1 MVEPSRS
8 NRMGQGADATGFA
21 LRRCKSSRYDEVM
34 ILDRET
40 SVTSAQDHSNPTR
53 APRFDG
59 QRFLLIAGLSL
70 CLGVA
75 LSGCVAS
82 SRLGGGLISPAP
94 EAEPPVASG
103 PIAGTDLPPP
113 GEAAPAVA
121 APAAPP
127 PQSGTPKIVLLL
139 PLSAS
144 GATGAAAQALKNAA
158 DLAMADLSSP
168 SIELV
173 VKDERG
179 TPDGAREAAK
189 QALAEGASVIIGPLL
204 ASSVQATA
212 SVMRPASRPVIAFST
227 DIGVAG
233 RGVYLLSFLPQSD
246 VDRILSYAAAKGKKS
261 IAALIPDTAYGNAVN
276 ATLQSSAARNGLTL
290 KTIERYTPGAMDAAA
305 LRVGALKDQIDALFI
320 AENGDGAA
328 AAAKALT
335 SAGID
340 TKKIQLLGTSAW
352 DDPRVF
358 TTSAFTNGWFAQP
371 DKAGFDRF
379 AEKYR
384 TAYGAEPVRIAT
396 LAYDAVFLAN
406 ALKKNRGDQAY
417 DAASLTAPEGAVGID
432 GLFRLR
438 SDGTNER
445 GLVVMQV
452 TKGGASKID
461 AAPAS
466 FP

>member
-1 MVEPSRS
+1 M
-8 NRMGQGADATGFA
+8 
-21 LRRCKSSRYDEVM
+21 
-34 ILDRET
+34 
-40 SVTSAQDHSNPTR
+40 TSAHHLKTPAR
-53 APRFDG
+53 AARFDG
-59 QRFLLIAGLSL
+59 LRLLIIAGLSL
-70 CLGVA
+70 GLGVA

-82 SRLGGGLISPAP
+82 SRLGGGLISPSP
-94 EAEPPVASG
+94 EAAPPATQNDAETEPPVASG

-113 GEAAPAVA
+113 GEAAPGTGAAVV
-121 APAAPP
+121 PP
-127 PQSGTPKIVLLL
+127 PQSGTPKIALLL

-144 GATGAAAQALKNAA
+144 GATGSAAQALKNAA

-173 VKDERG
+173 IKDERG

-212 SVMRPASRPVIAFST
+212 SVVRPASRPVIAFST

-233 RGVYLLSFLPQSD
+233 RGVYLLSFLPQAD

-276 ATLQSSAARNGLTL
+276 ATLQSSAARNGITL
-290 KTIERYTPGAMDAAA
+290 KTIERYAPGSMDAAA
-305 LRVGALKDQIDALFI
+305 QRVGALKDQIDALFI
-320 AENGDGAA
+320 AENGDGAG
-328 AAAKALT
+328 AAAKALA

-352 DDPRVF
+352 DDPRVYS
-358 TTSAFTNGWFAQP
+358 TAAFNNGWFAQP
-371 DKAGFDRF
+371 DRAGFDRF

-384 TAYGAEPVRIAT
+384 TAYGSDPVRIAT
-396 LAYDAVFLAN
+396 LAYDAVFLVN
-406 ALKKNRGDQAY
+406 ALKKNRGESAY